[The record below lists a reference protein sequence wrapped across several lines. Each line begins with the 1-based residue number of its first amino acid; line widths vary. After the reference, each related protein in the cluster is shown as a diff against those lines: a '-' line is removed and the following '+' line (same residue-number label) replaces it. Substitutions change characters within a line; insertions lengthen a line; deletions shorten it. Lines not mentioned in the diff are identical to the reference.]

1 MQKLEDNASIQEETN
16 SVRQK
21 ITIKEAQFMQEIRD
35 KELIITKIRALE
47 KENINLQYELS
58 QFKKERRSSYQ
69 KEDPTRQVV
78 EQRPTVSQRRYSD
91 ENTVRKLSGGEDQ
104 GDEDV
109 LNRIRR
115 NLGSGDNEVADAKNV
130 FK

>member
-1 MQKLEDNASIQEETN
+1 
-16 SVRQK
+16 
-21 ITIKEAQFMQEIRD
+21 MQEIRD